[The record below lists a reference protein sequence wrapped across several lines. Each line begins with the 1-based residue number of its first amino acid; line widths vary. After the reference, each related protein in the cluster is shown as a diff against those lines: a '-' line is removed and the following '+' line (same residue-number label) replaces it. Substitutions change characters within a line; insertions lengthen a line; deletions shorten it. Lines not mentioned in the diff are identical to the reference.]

1 MKKRKK
7 LILATSALVLFIVA
21 GAIAVISVLAA
32 QHVTVQS
39 QITVNYIAKDVW
51 ADVILEYSNDGSTWT
66 EHDNLSINPLV
77 AGDPATYT
85 FDAMTTA
92 ATYVRFGFKRSKH
105 NSHEPDPKYKI
116 TGLTIPTTI
125 TNYTLEYKDY
135 DDSSYSNTKFSF
147 TTAKEITSFDT
158 YTYFYVKMYPSDI
171 CQNATISGSFTW
183 SLESVPKTT

>member
-1 MKKRKK
+1 MKTRKK
-7 LILATSALVLFIVA
+7 IILATSALVLFIVA

-32 QHVTVQS
+32 QNVTVQS

-66 EHDNLSINPLV
+66 AHDNLSINPLV

-85 FDAMTTA
+85 FDTMTTA

-125 TNYTLEYKDY
+125 TNYTLEYSKNNT
-135 DDSSYSNTKFSF
+135 SYSATKFSF
-147 TTAKEITSFDT
+147 TTSVEITDFNS